1 MNIVPIL
8 LLPRLLAIKNR
19 WFHSGRR
26 GLKELATLAVSA
38 LMMTGIYISS
48 LASLRDVTQ
57 LAPTM
62 TIDPAIP
69 LGVMLGTLFL
79 MIFLSASVSA
89 IGALFLSK
97 DLDITL
103 SAPLSPSEFL
113 VGKTVDVG
121 ISVSWMVC
129 VFMIPALLAFGSFYN
144 GDTLFMVGAPIL
156 CALFLALAVSLGM
169 ITAIIFAAI
178 LPSEKGRPVLIALFL
193 LSLGVFL
200 ALLNG
205 FSEGAP
211 LADTDHMK
219 ILHQATA
226 LGSNPW
232 LPSTHCAR
240 ALTGLLRRDY
250 LVPLLTLFECVG
262 ALSILGLCMRLAHER
277 LYERALSRTGRVSGI
292 LKIHSRSAHR
302 LAKLLFPFSSSV
314 TRAIMTKEYKVFS
327 RDLTHTV
334 QLSLLLG
341 ITFVYLY
348 NYQLVQGP
356 SRMSDEALAVWRIF
370 LLLSNIALGSLVIT
384 SICSR
389 FVFPSVSLEGTSF
402 WLIQASPISLKD
414 LLKAK
419 FKSWLLPVSCIGG
432 VIFVS
437 GAMALNAEVPLV
449 VASCAAGIILCHGLV
464 GLGIGFGALF
474 SQFEWEH
481 STQLSTSLGNFV
493 FMITCMM
500 FLAFNMVPLG
510 LMFGTY
516 MLFPEAVSSDNLTLV
531 VLGGGLLSTYI
542 LNKLVVWW
550 ALSAG
555 ARALRTK

>member
-8 LLPRLLAIKNR
+8 LRPRLLAMRNR

-26 GLKELATLAVSA
+26 GLKEPATVAVSV
-38 LMMTGIYISS
+38 MMMVGIYIST
-48 LASLRDVTQ
+48 LASLRDVTR
-57 LAPTM
+57 LAPKA

-69 LGVMLGTLFL
+69 LGVMLGTLFM
-79 MIFLSASVSA
+79 MIFLSGAVSA
-89 IGALFLSK
+89 IGSLFLSK

-113 VGKTVDVG
+113 TGKTVDVG

-129 VFMIPALLAFGSFYN
+129 VFTIPALLAFGSFYN
-144 GDTLFMVGAPIL
+144 GGILFMIGAPTLCIL
-156 CALFLALAVSLGM
+156 FFALAVSLGM
-169 ITAIIFAAI
+169 ITAIIFAAL
-178 LPSEKGRPVLIALFL
+178 LPSERSRPLLIALFL
-193 LSLGVFL
+193 ISLGVFL
-200 ALLNG
+200 VLMNG
-205 FSEGAP
+205 FSQGSP
-211 LADTDHMK
+211 LAEADPIS
-219 ILHQATA
+219 ILHRATA
-226 LGSNPW
+226 LGSNRW

-240 ALTGLLRRDY
+240 ALTGLLHSDY
-250 LVPLLTLFECVG
+250 LVPVLALIECVG
-262 ALSILGLCMRLAHER
+262 ALSILGFCMKLAHAR
-277 LYERALSRTGRVSGI
+277 FYERGLSRTGRASGV
-292 LKIHSRSAHR
+292 LKIHSRSAQR
-302 LAKLLFPFSSSV
+302 LARLLFPFSSSA

-334 QLSLLLG
+334 QLGLLLG

-348 NYQLVQGP
+348 NYQLLQGP
-356 SRMSDEALAVWRIF
+356 SKMSEEAMAVWKIF

-389 FVFPSVSLEGTSF
+389 FVFPSVSLEGAAF

-419 FKSWLLPVSCIGG
+419 FKSWLLPISCIGG

-437 GAMALNAEVPLV
+437 GAMALNADVPLV
-449 VASCAAGIILCHGLV
+449 VASCVAGVILCHGLV

-481 STQLSTSLGNFV
+481 STQLSTSLGNFI
-493 FMITCMM
+493 FMLACMM
-500 FLAFNMVPLG
+500 FLGFNMIPLG
-510 LMFGTY
+510 IMFGTY
-516 MLFPEAVSSDNLTLV
+516 MLFPEAVSTDNLALA
-531 VLGGGLLSTYI
+531 VLGGGLVSTYI
-542 LNKLVVWW
+542 LNKLAVWW

-555 ARALRTK
+555 ARALQPK

>member
-1 MNIVPIL
+1 MNIVPL
-8 LLPRLLAIKNR
+8 LLRPRLLAIKNR
-19 WFHSGRR
+19 WLHSGRR
-26 GLKELATLAVSA
+26 GLKELATLLVSA
-38 LMMTGIYISS
+38 LMMVGIYIST
-48 LASLRDVTQ
+48 LASLRDVTR
-57 LAPTM
+57 LSPTT

-79 MIFLSASVSA
+79 MILLSASVSA

-103 SAPLSPSEFL
+103 SAPLSPTEFL
-113 VGKTVDVG
+113 AGKSIDVG

-129 VFMIPALLAFGSFYN
+129 VFTIPALLAFGSFYN
-144 GDTLFMVGAPIL
+144 ADIIFMIGAPLLCIL
-156 CALFLALAVSLGM
+156 FFALAVSLGM
-169 ITAIIFAAI
+169 ITAILFAAL
-178 LPSEKGRPVLIALFL
+178 LPSEKGRPLLIALFL

-200 ALLNG
+200 GLMNG
-205 FSEGAP
+205 FSQGAP
-211 LADTDHMK
+211 LSEADPLTM
-219 ILHQATA
+219 LRRATA

-240 ALTGLLRRDY
+240 ALTGLLQRDY
-250 LVPLLTLFECVG
+250 LVPLLTLLECVG
-262 ALSILGLCMRLAHER
+262 TLSILGLCMRLAHAR
-277 LYERALSRTGRVSGI
+277 LYERALSRTGRASGI
-292 LKIHSRSAHR
+292 LKIHSRSAQR
-302 LAKLLFPFSSSV
+302 IARLLFPFSSSV
-314 TRAIMTKEYKVFS
+314 TRAIMTKEYKLFS

-334 QLSLLLG
+334 QLGLLLG

-348 NYQLVQGP
+348 NYQLLQGP
-356 SRMSDEALAVWRIF
+356 SKMSEEALAVWKIF
-370 LLLSNIALGSLVIT
+370 LLLSNIALGALVVT

-389 FVFPSVSLEGTSF
+389 FVFPSVSLEGASF

-449 VASCAAGIILCHGLV
+449 VASCAAGVIICHGLV
-464 GLGIGFGALF
+464 GLGVGFGALF

-493 FMITCMM
+493 FMLVCMM

-510 LMFGTY
+510 IMFGTY
-516 MLFPEAVSSDNLTLV
+516 MLFPEAVSSDQLV
-531 VLGGGLLSTYI
+531 AAVLGGGLVSTYI
-542 LNKLVVWW
+542 LNKLAVWW

-555 ARALRTK
+555 AKALQPK